1 MGECLSSKYGQKL
14 LDSTEK
20 SAKDAP
26 TTALNRAAEAT
37 DDLLGSKI
45 AKITKKAASKSTC
58 ENPENLPAQTH
69 ETSIQPLGIP
79 KERKTSP
86 ER

>member
-1 MGECLSSKYGQKL
+1 MA
-14 LDSTEK
+14 T
-20 SAKDAP
+20 
-26 TTALNRAAEAT
+26 EAT

-45 AKITKKAASKSTC
+45 AKKIIKKAASKRTC
-58 ENPENLPAQTH
+58 EDPENWPAQTD

-79 KERKTSP
+79 KERKISP